1 MNLSTPAL
9 VVYLMA
15 DANLPDLAEAAVRGG
30 ATALEIGIPYSDPLA
45 DGPTIQAAG
54 QRALEAGVT
63 PPAAL
68 ELMAE
73 VDRRVDVPLI
83 PMTYGAIIEAYGL
96 QAFCRQ
102 AAASGAEGL
111 ICVDTP
117 PEESGDLRT
126 AAAAEGID
134 LVHLVTP
141 TSGDERLRA
150 AATASRGFVYVVSNV
165 GTTGA
170 REALDDRLAGIVA
183 RVRAAAG
190 STPLLGGFG
199 VSRPEHVEALL
210 RAGADGAIVGSAA
223 IEAADRGGPAE
234 LESLIRNLAGAL
246 VAG

>member
-1 MNLSTPAL
+1 
-9 VVYLMA
+9 
-15 DANLPDLAEAAVRGG
+15 
-30 ATALEIGIPYSDPLA
+30 
-45 DGPTIQAAG
+45 
-54 QRALEAGVT
+54 
-63 PPAAL
+63 
-68 ELMAE
+68 MAE

-111 ICVDTP
+111 ICVDIP
-117 PEESGDLRT
+117 PEESGDLRA

-150 AATASRGFVYVVSNV
+150 AATASRGFIYLVANV
-165 GTTGA
+165 GITGA
-170 REALDDRLAGIVA
+170 RDALDDRLAGIVT

-210 RAGADGAIVGSAA
+210 RSRRRRGDRRLGGH
-223 IEAADRGGPAE
+223 RGGR
-234 LESLIRNLAGAL
+234 SGRRRRSWSR
-246 VAG
+246 